1 MFLLLPLSGAAIFV
15 GISFYFYRGSYEAP
29 GRPQVAVE
37 LITVPSSP
45 VRGVAEAPV
54 SRQGVLLVDN
64 THINGFDEKDINIL
78 LSRVADRG
86 FEIEFLGRR
95 DRRFFTSSERRKL
108 TEEKLPGA
116 SSFAV
121 ILPGQAYQEEEMDIL
136 KRFVGKGGRL
146 LLIGDP
152 GRRSDINIVADG
164 FGILFQEGYL
174 YNVKEHELNFRNV
187 LVKDFQPDGLTD
199 GLAQIALY
207 TAGSIKSSGV
217 PLAFTDANTYSSMLE
232 RVEPFAPIVKTA
244 DGSVLAVADLTFLAP
259 PNNTTLDNDQFISNI
274 ADFLTTGESVFDLTD
289 FPHFFDGEIDIRLGQ
304 AGLFD
309 LGTRIKGMLSA
320 ARISSVVRGVEDLTR
335 DTAFLGL
342 YQDARAVEQY
352 LAFAGIQVADQI
364 RTPFTPDIPA
374 EGTAILLLHREQERW
389 VLVVLAH
396 GKDDLRVIVDRL
408 ESGDFMEGLVGDFL
422 GVYQVSSDTALHQ
435 AAAP

>member
-1 MFLLLPLSGAAIFV
+1 
-15 GISFYFYRGSYEAP
+15 
-29 GRPQVAVE
+29 
-37 LITVPSSP
+37 
-45 VRGVAEAPV
+45 
-54 SRQGVLLVDN
+54 
-64 THINGFDEKDINIL
+64 
-78 LSRVADRG
+78 
-86 FEIEFLGRR
+86 
-95 DRRFFTSSERRKL
+95 
-108 TEEKLPGA
+108 
-116 SSFAV
+116 
-121 ILPGQAYQEEEMDIL
+121 MDIL

-274 ADFLTTGESVFDLTD
+274 ADFLTTGERVFDLTD

-342 YQDARAVEQY
+342 YQDARAVEAVSCLRWNSGGRPDSY
-352 LAFAGIQVADQI
+352 AIYARYPRRGHRHPAASPRAGEMGAGGA
-364 RTPFTPDIPA
+364 RTRQGRPACHCGPPGVGGLHGRTCGGLLGSLSGLLRHSLTPGRCPVNPDPDECLGGEA
-374 EGTAILLLHREQERW
+374 NGAYDMTAAL
-389 VLVVLAH
+389 LVVTDISLLTGA
-396 GKDDLRVIVDRL
+396 R
-408 ESGDFMEGLVGDFL
+408 
-422 GVYQVSSDTALHQ
+422 
-435 AAAP
+435 